1 MIFVTQSLRCFLGW
15 NDIGYTSTDLP
26 GATPHMNRYS
36 SLGIKLTHYYAQ
48 PSCTPSRV
56 AMMTGKFPYKNGFQ
70 DYELQVDDVIGVP
83 LSNKLMPAYMK
94 DLGYRT
100 VMFGKWNI
108 GHCNQKY
115 LPHERG
121 FDSFLGYNCPGHG
134 YNDYTCGT
142 GTDLKDMLRG
152 SATYNE
158 SNQRVMYEWS
168 TGHENL
174 GTYDTKVYRDLART
188 AVVNHSTTFAEDGKP
203 LFMWMAHHGIHSEL
217 DTDPDPPEE
226 MLSAE
231 NLEYLDELYA
241 QIDVEDSLEQMQLLK
256 LRKTTAAVLQSLDNS
271 LNDLVMT
278 LEETGLLK
286 NTIIFVNSDNGGNT
300 VYTRGQP
307 GNNYPLRS
315 LKFGYFEGGVRVP
328 AFIYAPGVLK
338 DYEQGKS
345 YDGLMHHVDLLAT
358 FYGIGG
364 GDVAM
369 LKLTEPDLDSID
381 HWRAIKG
388 DLTSPRDEII
398 FNLPRSNVP
407 MNPNSTDS
415 AGVAIRI
422 GKYKLLLNHPYDYWF
437 SPIPGP
443 DYHNASMM
451 MAAECKSDTLSSTY
465 QTENPDC
472 TSQNFLFDLDA
483 DPTERVNLYGHMDY
497 LEDEAFL
504 TARVES
510 LLQNMVVDYGEIVS
524 VAYDKKMNSS
534 HLRNPSDV
542 WSTYDNFVVPWD
554 CEVIL

>member
-1 MIFVTQSLRCFLGW
+1 VNNEIITLLLGW
-15 NDIGYTSTDLP
+15 NDIGYISSDLP

-36 SLGIKLTHYYAQ
+36 KLGVKLTHYYAQ

-70 DYELQVDDVIGVP
+70 DYELQADDVIGVP

-94 DLGYRT
+94 ELGYRT

-108 GHCNQKY
+108 GHCNKKY

-134 YNDYTCGT
+134 YKDYTCRT
-142 GTDLKDMLRG
+142 GSDMKDMLRG

-158 SNQRVMYEWS
+158 SNQRMIYEWN
-168 TGHENL
+168 TGYENL
-174 GTYDTKVYRDLART
+174 GTYDTKLYRDLAR
-188 AVVNHSTTFAEDGKP
+188 AAIVNHSVTFTKDGKP
-203 LFMWMAHHGIHSEL
+203 LFMWIAHHGIHSEL
-217 DTDPDPPEE
+217 DSDPDPPDE
-226 MLSAE
+226 MLSTE
-231 NLEYLDELYA
+231 NWIYLDELSA
-241 QIDVEDSLEQMQLLK
+241 QIDAEDSLEQRQLLQ
-256 LRKTTAAVLQSLDNS
+256 LRKTTAAVLQSLDNA
-271 LNDLVMT
+271 LNDLVMA
-278 LEETGLLK
+278 LDETGMLM
-286 NTIIFVNSDNGGNT
+286 NTVIFVNSDNGGNT
-300 VYTRGQP
+300 VYTRGHP

-328 AFIYAPGVLK
+328 AFIYAPGILTESK
-338 DYEQGKS
+338 QGKS

-364 GDVAM
+364 GDVAV
-369 LKLTEPDLDSID
+369 LKSTEANLDSTD
-381 HWRAIKG
+381 HWSAIKG
-388 DLTSPRDEII
+388 ELMSPRNEII
-398 FNLPRSNVP
+398 FNLPRSTVSLK
-407 MNPNSTDS
+407 PNSTDNEGLS
-415 AGVAIRI
+415 IRI

-437 SPIPGP
+437 SLFPGL

-465 QTENPDC
+465 QSENPDC

-497 LEDEAFL
+497 LEDQALL
-504 TARVES
+504 TARAKE
-510 LLQNMVVDYGEIVS
+510 LLRSMEIDYGEIVS
-524 VAYDKKMNSS
+524 VAYDKGLNSS
-534 HLRNPSDV
+534 HLREPSGV
-542 WSTYDNFVVPWD
+542 WEDHDNFVVPWD